1 MSRRVHKAWS
11 GRMAEP
17 THHLVESFT
26 TSFPFDRRLYAH
38 DIAGSIAHCE
48 MLARQRILP
57 RREAARIIAALRQIR
72 AEFDRD
78 TFRPAAG
85 DEDIHMAVERRLIE
99 KIGRIGGKLHTA
111 RSRNDQ
117 VALDLRLFLRTEGAA
132 VRALVQRVRGA
143 LAVLG
148 ARHGDLIMPG
158 YTHLQPA
165 QPVLFAHHCLAYAEM
180 LGRDAGRFADCLN
193 RLDVLPLGS
202 GALAGTTFP
211 IDRHDVARRLGFA
224 SVSNNSMDAVSDR
237 DFAAEFLAAAAITG
251 MHLSRLA
258 EDLILWSS
266 QEFGFVELPD
276 AFATGSSI
284 MPQKKNPDVAELIR
298 GKTGRL
304 YGNLIALLTTLKGLP
319 LTYNRDLQED
329 KEPVF
334 DSVDTL
340 KASLEVLDALLP
352 ALRVRT
358 ERVRAAATAGY
369 TLATEL
375 ADYLATKNV
384 PFREAHRIVGEIV
397 RHCLATN
404 RPLEQLPLS
413 ALRRFSPHFTA
424 DVRQWL
430 SADAAVRRRRAVG
443 GTAPQSVHRQLRQL
457 QRSLR

>member
-1 MSRRVHKAWS
+1 MPQRTHKAWA

-17 THHLVESFT
+17 TDRLVESFT

-48 MLARQRILP
+48 MLARQRIIP
-57 RREAARIIAALRQIR
+57 KADAGRIVAALGRIK
-72 AEFDRD
+72 AEFASGK
-78 TFRPAAG
+78 FRASPG

-99 KIGRIGGKLHTA
+99 KVGAIGGKLHTA

-117 VALDLRLFLRTEGAA
+117 VALDLRLFLREEGTAIGQLL
-132 VRALVQRVRGA
+132 VRLRQA
-143 LAVLG
+143 LATLA
-148 ARHGDLIMPG
+148 ARHVDVILPG

-180 LGRDAGRFADCLN
+180 LTRDGGRFEDSLQ

-211 IDRHDVARRLGFA
+211 IDRAYVARRLGFGA
-224 SVSNNSMDAVSDR
+224 VSTNSMDAVSDR
-237 DFAAEFLAAAAITG
+237 DFAAEFLAACAILG
-251 MHLSRLA
+251 MHLSRMA

-304 YGNLIALLTTLKGLP
+304 YGNLMSLLTTLKGLP
-319 LTYNRDLQED
+319 MTYNRDLQED

-334 DSVDTL
+334 DSVDTI
-340 KASLEVLDALLP
+340 KTSLEILSAMLP
-352 ALRVRT
+352 QLRVKRD
-358 ERVRAAATAGY
+358 RMRAAATAGF

-375 ADYLATKNV
+375 ADYLATKGV
-384 PFREAHRIVGEIV
+384 PFRDAHGAVGAIV
-397 RHCLATN
+397 RHCLAE
-404 RPLEQLPLS
+404 RCSLEELTL
-413 ALRRFSPHFTA
+413 AELRRFSPRFGP
-424 DVRQWL
+424 DVRKWL
-430 SADAAVRRRRAVG
+430 NADAAVRRRSAIG
-443 GTAPQSVHRQLRQL
+443 GTAPQNVRRQLRKH
-457 QRSLR
+457 RG